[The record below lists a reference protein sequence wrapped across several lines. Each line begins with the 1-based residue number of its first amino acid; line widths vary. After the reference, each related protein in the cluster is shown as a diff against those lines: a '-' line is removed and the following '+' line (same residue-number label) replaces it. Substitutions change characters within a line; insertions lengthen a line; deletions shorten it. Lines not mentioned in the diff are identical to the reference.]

1 MKKPSIL
8 VWLLITLALVACDNR
23 RLMRSRATNVSISS
37 DGRYVVSVHAGY
49 YLVLWDLKNKTKKIL
64 NQNTR
69 YYTAH
74 FIKHSHTY
82 VWQTKDNVLHFHDMD
97 NKVEQTIPLDFPVFG
112 MVDTKNG
119 LVVSDELWRLYLVK
133 NNEVIMFKNGNSG
146 VESNGKLLTM
156 SSDDKGKY
164 LLTSGVGFIGG
175 ESVSLEKGHMA
186 SDIDPKKS
194 GRHDFSLLD
203 GVVLWDMSTLKPI
216 KKLLGYR
223 YMTVSAINNT
233 GRYMVAGDENT
244 RLYTWNLRTG
254 KKIYGYYDL
263 WSGKRL
269 ALCEDRTYCNWDDT
283 GLIKLPKDF
292 KRCYTPQSCVDKS
305 SINAL
310 KFIAKDQ
317 YLRFTTGVP
326 YAILYDLL
334 DPKPKKYFSLRTKPK
349 TFTNTYLAEP
359 TIDTAPEAGILV
371 MTQTGNPDP
380 NDQKGVNYFGINVF
394 KYDRA
399 KQTLKLIW
407 SPKGPPAYREPKQKT
422 HDEKW

>member
-1 MKKPSIL
+1 MF
-8 VWLLITLALVACDNR
+8 LALVISIFLNSGCDHR

-37 DGRYVVSVHAGY
+37 DGSYVVSSHEGH

-133 NNEVIMFKNGNSG
+133 NNEVIMFKNGSSG

-156 SSDDKGKY
+156 STDDKGRY
-164 LLTSGVGFIGG
+164 LLTSGIASYDG
-175 ESVSLEKGHMA
+175 EFDL
-186 SDIDPKKS
+186 SDKKS
-194 GRHDFSLLD
+194 MMKTIKLVDKNWRKKYYFSK
-203 GVVLWDMSTLKPI
+203 VILWDMKTLKPI
-216 KKLLGYR
+216 RKLRGHASHTVGVIQPSGQYLVSGDSNIRGYLWNLKLKKLVFRLDSLWYGKR
-223 YMTVSAINNT
+223 VAINKE
-233 GRYMVAGDENT
+233 GSG
-244 RLYTWNLRTG
+244 YT
-254 KKIYGYYDL
+254 
-263 WSGKRL
+263 
-269 ALCEDRTYCNWDDT
+269 WDDT
-283 GLIKLPKDF
+283 GLIKPPKDF
-292 KRCYTPQSCVDKS
+292 RRCYAPKSCVKKS

-334 DPKPKKYFSLRTKPK
+334 EPKPKKYFSLRTKPK
-349 TFTNTYLAEP
+349 VFVYGYGTEQS
-359 TIDTAPEAGILV
+359 IDTAPEAGILV
-371 MTQTGNPDP
+371 MTQTGNPAP
-380 NDQKGVNYFGINVF
+380 NEQKGVNYFGINVF

-407 SPKGPPAYREPKQKT
+407 SPKGPPAYREPK
-422 HDEKW
+422 